1 MTINYIE
8 KGHGLHGAI
17 ASAGYNLREEN
28 GAWVADDEAAV
39 QAIIDRY
46 TVADA
51 AAAVCALIDGAARRL
66 RDKAV
71 KSISPGEM
79 ASWPVK
85 RAEAERYL
93 ATGEAAAAPMLAAEA
108 ESRGVTL
115 AAVADRVK
123 TAADRF
129 SRLEAEISGTA
140 GRHKDAVR
148 AATSFDA
155 VAAYDWST
163 GWPAV

>member
-51 AAAVCALIDGAARRL
+51 AAAVCALIDGEARRL

-85 RAEAERYL
+85 RSEADRYL
-93 ATGEAAAAPMLAAEA
+93 ATAAPDEAPMLAAEA
-108 ESRGVTL
+108 AARGTPL
-115 AAVADRVK
+115 DAVVNRVK
-123 TAADRF
+123 AAGERF
-129 SRLEAEISGTA
+129 ARLEAEIAGAA

-148 AATSFDA
+148 ALSSFEA

>member
-1 MTINYIE
+1 MMINYIE

-51 AAAVCALIDGAARRL
+51 AAAVCALIDGEARRL

-93 ATGEAAAAPMLAAEA
+93 ATGEAADAPMLAAEA

-115 AAVADRVK
+115 AAVAIRVK
-123 TAADRF
+123 AAGERF

-140 GRHKDAVR
+140 GRHKDALR
-148 AATSFDA
+148 AQTSFEG

-163 GWPAV
+163 GWPVV